1 MPSERLS
8 VPVGSLLI
16 LREEFEAV
24 TRDQNRAAGV
34 RFRALLMQSILDELI
49 EHREKEAS
57 NG

>member
-1 MPSERLS
+1 MPAERLS

-34 RFRALLMQSILDELI
+34 RFRAMLMQSILDELI

>member
-1 MPSERLS
+1 
-8 VPVGSLLI
+8 

-34 RFRALLMQSILDELI
+34 RFRAMLMQSILDELI